1 MATFTAQSTV
11 LKTILITGVNS
22 GIGHYFA
29 STLARRGY
37 RVIGTCRSPERLDPG
52 LLALPGFIAI
62 GMSLDSDESINQAFH
77 QVREHCDDSG
87 LYALINNAG
96 IVSAGPLSHIGME
109 EVRHQ
114 FQVNVMAP
122 LRLVQCCFELLRRQA
137 PQSRIINI
145 SSISGLFASPFIG
158 AYVGSKFALEGLSD
172 SLRRE
177 LALVGIRV
185 VLIEP
190 GSIRS
195 PIWRK
200 QLGIGQLFST
210 SPYAAFIASADERI
224 EDMERQSRSPEY
236 LLPSILHALESP
248 SPRARYLVHP
258 KKWLIRLMVNY
269 LPTTFVDRLVERNLR
284 SSQQAIR
291 PF

>member
-1 MATFTAQSTV
+1 
-11 LKTILITGVNS
+11 VNS

-29 STLARRGY
+29 GTLARRGY
-37 RVIGTCRSPERLDPG
+37 RVIGTCRSPEKLDPG
-52 LLALPGFIAI
+52 LLALPDFYAVA
-62 GMSLDSDESINQAFH
+62 MSLDSDESIDQAFLQLH
-77 QVREHCDDSG
+77 EYCDDKG

-96 IVSAGPLSHIGME
+96 IVSAGPLSHIGMQ
-109 EVRHQ
+109 EVRQQ

-137 PQSRIINI
+137 PQARIINI
-145 SSISGLFASPFIG
+145 SSVSGLFASPFIG
-158 AYVGSKFALEGLSD
+158 AYAGSKFALEGLSD

-195 PIWRK
+195 PIWQK
-200 QLGIGQLFST
+200 QLGIGHRFSN
-210 SPYAAFIASADERI
+210 SPYAAYVTSADERI
-224 EDMERQSRSPEY
+224 AAMEREAQGPEC
-236 LLPSILHALESP
+236 LLPSLLHALESS

-258 KKWLIRLMVNY
+258 KKWLIRLLVHY
-269 LPTTFVDRLVERNLR
+269 LPTTFVDRLVVRKIR
-284 SSQQAIR
+284 AGHRAIR